1 MSEKNYVA
9 LELECLAIVFACQR
23 LDQYIYGMRVR
34 IETDHKPLEMIAKKS
49 ILVAPGRLQR
59 LECCYSCSDMTW
71 MWCMCRENYKWWLT
85 CCLELQL
92 NHPQERRG
100 KNMTFCL
107 ENQEV
112 ESTKE
117 REFVFVSDQKMEAIK
132 KAALQDPE
140 QCGLRRG
147 LGQGWPSNI
156 SQVSLP
162 LRPYRNV
169 RDLLTV
175 QDGVIYKGGQVVVPL
190 ELRGQILQ
198 RLHMSHQGTEST
210 LRRARDSVYW
220 PGMTEDVKRVC
231 SQCTVCEM
239 DSPALPKEK
248 HLAHYIPQ
256 KPWVKVGID
265 LFRFKG
271 KDFLLIVDYLTD
283 YFEISALKS
292 TIAIVVVDAIKEQF
306 SRYGIPVT
314 VQTDGGPQFIAR
326 EFREFA
332 KGWEF
337 QHTMSSPYNSQS
349 NGKAESAVKIAKK
362 LLRRSK
368 DPFWALLEWHNT
380 PTVGLDSSPSQRFLA
395 RRTRG
400 AVPIATDKLVPKVQ
414 DDTWRKKVHQQEG
427 IQDRTNSRRDHPPLQ
442 VGQPILVQDMLAKKT
457 QWNRGM
463 CVDKLSDKSYVVD
476 VDGQVLRRNRRFLKQ
491 TYNWPPVETIEYD
504 QGQDEDEVSEAK

>member
-1 MSEKNYVA
+1 M
-9 LELECLAIVFACQR
+9 
-23 LDQYIYGMRVR
+23 
-34 IETDHKPLEMIAKKS
+34 
-49 ILVAPGRLQR
+49 
-59 LECCYSCSDMTW
+59 
-71 MWCMCRENYKWWLT
+71 
-85 CCLELQL
+85 
-92 NHPQERRG
+92 
-100 KNMTFCL
+100 
-107 ENQEV
+107 
-112 ESTKE
+112 
-117 REFVFVSDQKMEAIK
+117 
-132 KAALQDPE
+132 
-140 QCGLRRG
+140 
-147 LGQGWPSNI
+147 
-156 SQVSLP
+156 
-162 LRPYRNV
+162 
-169 RDLLTV
+169 
-175 QDGVIYKGGQVVVPL
+175 
-190 ELRGQILQ
+190 
-198 RLHMSHQGTEST
+198 
-210 LRRARDSVYW
+210 
-220 PGMTEDVKRVC
+220 
-231 SQCTVCEM
+231 
-239 DSPALPKEK
+239 
-248 HLAHYIPQ
+248 
-256 KPWVKVGID
+256 
-265 LFRFKG
+265 
-271 KDFLLIVDYLTD
+271 
-283 YFEISALKS
+283 
-292 TIAIVVVDAIKEQF
+292 
-306 SRYGIPVT
+306 T
-314 VQTDGGPQFIAR
+314 VQTDGSPQFIAR